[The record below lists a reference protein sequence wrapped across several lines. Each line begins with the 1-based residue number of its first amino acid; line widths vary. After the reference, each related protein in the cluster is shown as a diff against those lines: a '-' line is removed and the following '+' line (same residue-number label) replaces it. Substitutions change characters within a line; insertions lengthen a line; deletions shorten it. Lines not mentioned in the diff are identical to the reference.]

1 MSNRCHGKAYWPADR
16 QYPERRVLFI
26 GLLGFLLWGLGSLGC
41 GSTLAGFTIMTLAG
55 LTVMTLA
62 RLAVMTL
69 AALVSV
75 TLASLTLVVA
85 AALMLSLLGLGSL
98 MVGTVGM
105 VVATSLVGSS
115 SLGLLL
121 AGFGGLY
128 RLLSSTNT
136 HSEAEGGKKNV
147 FLHSVNVCIS
157 LYSIHFLGSEGCL
170 SGSVL
175 PIRAF
180 FMVKVTARKERTS
193 TISNVLTKSC
203 QRMETGNA
211 SVMKLAP
218 ILMMPNCC

>member
-1 MSNRCHGKAYWPADR
+1 MTLARLS
-16 QYPERRVLFI
+16 VV
-26 GLLGFLLWGLGSLGC
+26 
-41 GSTLAGFTIMTLAG
+41 TLAGFTIVA
-55 LTVMTLA
+55 LTGFAIMTLA
-62 RLAVMTL
+62 RLAVMT
-69 AALVSV
+69 V
-75 TLASLTLVVA
+75 ASLTLVA
-85 AALMLSLLGLGSL
+85 ATLMLGLLSLGSL
-98 MVGTVGM
+98 MVGTVGV

-136 HSEAEGGKKNV
+136 HSEAESGKKNV

-180 FMVKVTARKERTS
+180 FMVKVTARKERTN